1 MRSCQQSITVNV
13 PQERVRKLI
22 RHSLFAAS
30 GAGRGKKLRSVWFD
44 TDRFDLYRSGIGLC
58 LVDAGRIRLQQVS
71 LADGEDYVSS
81 FGGDFDFLG
90 ITADKARAKLE
101 RAQRRGLGLAFEIQA
116 VERRWTLT
124 LADGQSVLAR
134 LARGE
139 LRSGQRVESLC
150 ELRLEPVE
158 GADGS
163 HFCVARDLIA
173 AFGLQVQPVPMEERG
188 LRLARNLALEPVRA
202 AASPAAPQHDCI
214 AALQAIVNACA
225 EQFQR
230 NEPGALASDD
240 PEYVHQMRV
249 AMRRLRSALRAF
261 APLIPAAAQQRFI
274 PGLRALAVELGA
286 ARDWDVILDELIL
299 PVAQAR
305 TGDPRLA
312 RLADETTALRDAART
327 HCKAA
332 LEQGEQHRLMAD
344 IVAYVQCEWRPAE
357 GSQLPA
363 LTQFA
368 AECLDAL
375 HRRASKTAKRASAQD
390 IPSLHRLRIAIK
402 RLRYTLEFFA
412 PLFPHKAV
420 RAYLGRTMALQEDL
434 GLLNDVAN
442 AELRLA
448 DCATKNPA
456 LAEGVAFVHGWYATR
471 LSELLQRIPAE
482 IAIRTKLRRFWK
494 QR

>member
-1 MRSCQQSITVNV
+1 MRSFQQDITVDV
-13 PQERVRKLI
+13 PPERVRKLT
-22 RHSLFAAS
+22 HHPLFAAS
-30 GAGRGKKLRSVWFD
+30 GAGSRKKLRSVWFD
-44 TDRFDLYRSGIGLC
+44 TDRFDLYQSGISLC
-58 LVDAGRIRLQQVS
+58 LVDAGRTRLQQVS
-71 LADGEDYVSS
+71 LADGDDYVSG
-81 FGGDFDFLG
+81 FVGDFDFLG

-116 VERRWTLT
+116 LERRWTLT
-124 LADGQSVLAR
+124 LGDGQSVLAR
-134 LARGE
+134 LVRGE
-139 LRSGQRVESLC
+139 LRSGPRVQALC
-150 ELRLEPVE
+150 ELWIEATE
-158 GADGS
+158 GTDGS

-173 AFGLQVQPVPMEERG
+173 AFGLQVQPLPIEERG
-188 LRLARNLALEPVRA
+188 LRLARNLTLEPVRA
-202 AASPAAPQHDCI
+202 AASPIVPQHDCV
-214 AALQAIVNACA
+214 AALQAIVNACS
-225 EQFQR
+225 EQFLR

-286 ARDWDVILDELIL
+286 TRDWDVILEELIL
-299 PVAQAR
+299 PVAQTR
-305 TGDPRLA
+305 TDDPRLA
-312 RLADETTALRDAART
+312 ILADETTALRDAARA

-332 LEQGEQHRLMAD
+332 LEKGEQHRLLAE

-357 GSQLPA
+357 GPHLPE
-363 LTQFA
+363 LVQFA
-368 AECLDAL
+368 ADCLDAL
-375 HRRASKTAKRASAQD
+375 HRTAAKTAKRARAQD

-402 RLRYTLEFFA
+402 RLRYTVEFFA
-412 PLFPHKAV
+412 PLFPRKAV
-420 RAYLGRTMALQEDL
+420 RAYLDRMMALQEDL

-471 LSELLQRIPAE
+471 LSELLQRIPGE
-482 IAIRTKLRRFWK
+482 IAILTKLRRFWK